1 LDRASSPLST
11 LPQKQKRGTGVKT
24 RKWTLSKP
32 KRKLKGLQN
41 ETISFR
47 DPKRDASKKSDF
59 VSVMSKRVPRFY
71 N

>member
-1 LDRASSPLST
+1 M
-11 LPQKQKRGTGVKT
+11 
-24 RKWTLSKP
+24 LSKP

-59 VSVMSKRVPRFY
+59 VSVMSMSLVFIIDHHSEPFY
-71 N
+71 S